1 MGQALGI
8 LAHEVLDLQCALRM
22 SPNSRVF
29 RRERPW
35 REAFVSGAFLAAAG
49 ALAYQRMQRPR
60 RRDRARRVS
69 ARCQR
74 SDQGASECNRP
85 RDTCRAVPTLA
96 KARRAPG
103 ILRHLQTVTETSPI
117 ASHWV
122 AIGPGGARVEWDADI
137 VNDVPDE
144 RIAWKTQSDADSLLS
159 IAHAGSVRFQRA
171 PRDRGTELRVELSYD
186 APAGAVSTRV
196 AKLFGGDP
204 DTEVR
209 EDLRRFKQWCRRGE
223 MHHVGPDAPRRR
235 VVRASTLMTTV
246 KRRPSRHGPRPRDR
260 QPA

>member
-1 MGQALGI
+1 MGQAPGI

-22 SPNSRVF
+22 SANSRVF
-29 RRERPW
+29 GRERPW
-35 REAFVSGAFLAAAG
+35 RQAFVSGALLAAAG

-60 RRDRARRVS
+60 RRDRARGSVLDASGAIRV
-69 ARCQR
+69 RR
-74 SDQGASECNRP
+74 SV
-85 RDTCRAVPTLA
+85 TIRATPAELY
-96 KARRAPG
+96 RRWRKLDGLPG

-137 VNDVPDE
+137 VDDVPDE
-144 RIAWKTQSDADSLLS
+144 RIAWKTRSDADSLLS

-186 APAGAVSTRV
+186 APGGAVSTRV

-209 EDLRRFKQWCRRGE
+209 EDLRRFKQWVEAGE
-223 MHHVGPDAPRRR
+223 I
-235 VVRASTLMTTV
+235 TTAD
-246 KRRPSRHGPRPRDR
+246 RRPEGRR
-260 QPA
+260 